1 MTAVI
6 RSADARRSASTI
18 TSNSIRFSFTGGL
31 VGWITKTSSPRTLS
45 SMRTPISPSANR
57 KMLISDRG
65 TSSPAAISC
74 ARAGLPRP
82 PNSFRRGPWEES
94 RGTAR
99 CVSTNGVL
107 CMDDTVLA
115 PALCCDISDHPG
127 RHAHG
132 HPARRDVLV
141 DDRSCTGHGSL
152 ADANRC
158 DEHGVAADEGLIL
171 DVRVVLAGPVVVAGD
186 RSGAD
191 VDAGTDGD
199 IAEITHVVDLGV
211 VADRGILQFGEVPD
225 LDEAAYARPRAQ
237 AARHQRLRCGQLLPR
252 VDADRLLRAHH
263 QRRHLL
269 LPPKQPADRIREVVL
284 PLSVAGGERAQC
296 LTQGLLA
303 KHVRPGVDLR
313 DLAFFARAIGLFH
326 NLPHAAVAVP
336 DHPAVPGGIRHP
348 RAQQRGG
355 RSTRAVQSR

>member
-57 KMLISDRG
+57 KMLISDTG

-74 ARAGLPRP
+74 AKAGLPWP
-82 PNSFRRGPWEES
+82 PNSFRRGPWEGS

-99 CVSTNGVL
+99 CVSTNGVR
-107 CMDDTVLA
+107 CMDDTVLT

-132 HPARRDVLV
+132 HPAWRDVLV

-171 DVRVVLAGPVVVAGD
+171 DVRVMLAGPVVVAGD
-186 RSGAD
+186 RAGAD

-199 IAEITHVVDLGV
+199 IAEIAHVVDLGV
-211 VADRGILQFGEVPD
+211 VADLGILQFGEVPD
-225 LDEAAYARPRAQ
+225 LDETAYARPRAQ
-237 AARHQRLRCGQLLPR
+237 AAVGPHRRPFAGQLLRR
-252 VDADRLLRAHH
+252 VDADRLLRARH
-263 QRRHLL
+263 QRRYLL

-284 PLSVAGGERAQC
+284 PLGVAGRERAQC
-296 LTQGLLA
+296 LTQGLLV
-303 KHVRPGVDLR
+303 KHVRPGVDLH

-326 NLPHAAVAVP
+326 N
-336 DHPAVPGGIRHP
+336 
-348 RAQQRGG
+348 
-355 RSTRAVQSR
+355 

>member
-6 RSADARRSASTI
+6 RSADARRNASVI
-18 TSNSIRFSFTGGL
+18 TSSSIRFSFTGGL

-152 ADANRC
+152 ADANRR

-186 RSGAD
+186 RSGAN

-211 VADRGILQFGEVPD
+211 IADRGILQFGEVPD

-237 AARHQRLRCGQLLPR
+237 AAVGPYPRPLADGPLLHGRGHDRDAVTHGSVDQPGLRPDGAARPHRGRPLQVRLR
-252 VDADRLLRAHH
+252 
-263 QRRHLL
+263 
-269 LPPKQPADRIREVVL
+269 
-284 PLSVAGGERAQC
+284 
-296 LTQGLLA
+296 
-303 KHVRPGVDLR
+303 
-313 DLAFFARAIGLFH
+313 
-326 NLPHAAVAVP
+326 
-336 DHPAVPGGIRHP
+336 
-348 RAQQRGG
+348 
-355 RSTRAVQSR
+355 